1 MTMKS
6 EILESMKAVL
16 IEYGSPEEMVSYS
29 SVDRLLGYIRVWHL
43 KTNSQ
48 PMLDLLYRYSG
59 HNRPTTVLDIHD
71 ILSHIRRWYR
81 EESSK

>member
-16 IEYGSPEEMVSYS
+16 IEYGSPEDMLSYS
-29 SVDRLLGYIRVWHL
+29 SVDHLMGHIRVWQL

-48 PMLDLLYRYSG
+48 PMMNLLQRYSG
-59 HNRPTTVLDIHD
+59 HNRPSTVLEVHD

-81 EESSK
+81 EETSK